1 MQFSSIKSR
10 LILFSVLLI
19 VLLGISGGWSLYALG
34 RVNDSMQ
41 TVYQDRVVPLKQLK
55 EVSDA
60 YAVNIVDTTHKVRAG
75 TVEMGAALRLLDEA
89 ERDIAKYWGEYI
101 ATKIEGNEA
110 VLLAKAKP
118 LKGAAEAAA
127 AKLRGILGK
136 QDREALEAFATKEM
150 YPAIDPF
157 TGAVSELVD
166 EQLKVAEQEY
176 QLSQATYHRSVMIVL
191 LIFAVALVAALV
203 LAWRTVA
210 AIMRPLGEALR
221 LAGAIRERDLSQ
233 RSDLQE
239 RNEIGQLLQA
249 MREMQQGLVETVQQ
263 IHHSAGTVSG
273 ASSEIS
279 QASHDLSARTEVQAS
294 ALEQTAASMDQMAA
308 AVKNN
313 AASAEQA
320 NALAHEASGTA
331 ERSGEAVGRVVSTMD
346 QINSSSKKIA
356 DIIGVIDGIAFQTN
370 ILALNAAVEAAR
382 AGEQGRGF
390 AVVAGEVRTL
400 AQRSAQA
407 AREIKALIGES
418 VAQVESGAVVAAEAG
433 RTMGELVEQV
443 QQVTAML
450 GNISTATREQSA
462 GIAQV
467 NVAIT
472 QLDHNTQQNAAM
484 VEESTAAAASLAQQ
498 AQALAGIV
506 GSFRLS

>member
-1 MQFSSIKSR
+1 MRFGSIKSR
-10 LILFSVLLI
+10 LVLFSGLLI
-19 VLLGISGGWSLYALG
+19 VLLGISGGWSLHALG
-34 RVNDSMQ
+34 RVNAAME
-41 TVYQDRVVPLKQLK
+41 TVYNDRVVPLKQLK
-55 EVSDA
+55 QISDA

-75 TVEMGAALRLLDEA
+75 TLDTAAGLRLLDEA
-89 ERDIAKYWGEYI
+89 ERSI
-101 ATKIEGNEA
+101 ATYWKAYNETLIEGHEA
-110 VLLAKAKP
+110 ELLAKAKP

-127 AKLRGILGK
+127 RRLRDILTR
-136 QDREALEAFATKEM
+136 QDREALDAFAAKEL

-166 EQLKVAEQEY
+166 EQLAVAETEY
-176 QLSQATYHRSVMIVL
+176 ATSQATYRRSVQIVL
-191 LIFAVALVAALV
+191 LVFAVAVLAAV
-203 LAWRTVA
+203 TLAWRTVM
-210 AIMRPLGEALR
+210 AIMRPLREALR
-221 LAGAIRERDLSQ
+221 LANAIRERDLSQ
-233 RSDLQE
+233 RSALQE
-239 RNEIGQLLQA
+239 HNEIGQLLEA
-249 MREMQQGLVETVQQ
+249 MREMQEGLAQTVRE
-263 IHHSAGTVSG
+263 IHRSAGTVSD
-273 ASSEIS
+273 ASGEIS
-279 QASHDLSARTEVQAS
+279 QASHDLSARTEIQAS
-294 ALEQTAASMDQMAA
+294 ALEQTAASMDEMAA

-320 NALAHEASGTA
+320 NVLAHEASGTA

-390 AVVAGEVRTL
+390 AVVAGEVRVL

-407 AREIKALIGES
+407 AREIKTLIGDS
-418 VAQVESGAVVAAEAG
+418 VAHVESGAVVAAEAG
-433 RTMGELVEQV
+433 RTMAELVTQV

-467 NVAIT
+467 NTAIT
-472 QLDHNTQQNAAM
+472 QLDTNTQQNAAM
-484 VEESTAAAASLAQQ
+484 VEESSAAATSLAQQ

-506 GSFRLS
+506 NSFRLG

>member
-1 MQFSSIKSR
+1 MQFSSIKTR
-10 LILFSVLLI
+10 LILFSALLI
-19 VLLGISGGWSLYALG
+19 VLLGVSGGWSLYALG
-34 RVNDSMQ
+34 RVNASME
-41 TVYQDRVVPLKQLK
+41 TVYKDRVVPLKQLK
-55 EVSDA
+55 QVSDA

-75 TVEMGAALRLLDEA
+75 SVDVATGLRLLDEA
-89 ERDIAKYWGEYI
+89 ERSITKYWGDYNN
-101 ATKIEGNEA
+101 TLIEGNEA
-110 VLLAKAKP
+110 VLLEKAKP

-127 AKLRGILGK
+127 AKLRQILGK
-136 QDREALEAFATKEM
+136 QDREALEAFATKEL

-157 TGAVSELVD
+157 TGVVSDLVD

-176 QLSQATYHRSVMIVL
+176 QLSQTTYQRATLVVL
-191 LIFAVALVAALV
+191 LIFAVALTAALV
-203 LAWRTVA
+203 LAWRLVM
-210 AIMRPLGEALR
+210 AIMRPLSEALR

-233 RSDLQE
+233 SSELQE

-249 MREMQQGLVETVQQ
+249 MRDMQRGLADTVQQ
-263 IHHSAGTVSG
+263 IHRSAGTVSD
-273 ASSEIS
+273 ASGEIS

-320 NALAHEASGTA
+320 NELAHKASGTA

-390 AVVAGEVRTL
+390 AVVAGEVRVL

-407 AREIKALIGES
+407 AREIKALIGDS

-433 RTMGELVEQV
+433 RTMGELVDQV

-467 NVAIT
+467 NTAIA

-484 VEESTAAAASLAQQ
+484 VEESTAAASSLAQQ

-506 GSFRLS
+506 NSFRLG